1 MTICQQKLSPD
12 WHWLQTKNKSLI
24 CLVFY
29 PREPAVYSLRSAQV
43 VLAGE
48 FASVCR
54 SLGSPTS
61 SWPEWTCTSPP
72 SRRRTRPRRC
82 SRSPP
87 VWSGPPDSPPHWGSS
102 PRRCRCCWRSLVE
115 NARYYRMTDRQGL
128 AGISRNDS
136 RHIVVIMHTVIRYN
150 GSGPAPE
157 SNHWVLLKL
166 VRVL

>member
-1 MTICQQKLSPD
+1 MKSNDHLS
-12 WHWLQTKNKSLI
+12 TKTFSRLTLFANKEQELDLLSL
-24 CLVFY
+24 L
-29 PREPAVYSLRSAQV
+29 PEREPAVYSLRSAQV

-61 SWPEWTCTSPP
+61 SRPARTCTSPP

-82 SRSPP
+82 SPLSSCVVRSSRLPAALRFISTP
-87 VWSGPPDSPPHWGSS
+87 LSLLLALPSGD
-102 PRRCRCCWRSLVE
+102 
-115 NARYYRMTDRQGL
+115 ARYYRMTDRQGL

-136 RHIVVIMHTVIRYN
+136 RDIVVIMHTVIRYN

-157 SNHWVLLKL
+157 SNH
-166 VRVL
+166 